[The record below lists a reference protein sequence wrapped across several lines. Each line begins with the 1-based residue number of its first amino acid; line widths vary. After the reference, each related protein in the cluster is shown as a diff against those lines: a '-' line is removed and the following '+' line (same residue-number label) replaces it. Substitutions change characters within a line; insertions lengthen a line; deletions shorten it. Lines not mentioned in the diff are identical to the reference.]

1 MLDVKNVTNVT
12 DAMYQM
18 TIHLLQVIFEYRKSF
33 EELRDI
39 FKRLHGKNCC
49 GYYNIIYDCKRNIR
63 KIFIKI
69 LYYNYYNCWDMSDIH
84 TVLTTSSYDK

>member
-12 DAMYQM
+12 DAMCQM

-39 FKRLHGKNCC
+39 FKRLHGKNCY
-49 GYYNIIYDCKRNIR
+49 GYYNNILYDCKRNIR
-63 KIFIKI
+63 EIYI
-69 LYYNYYNCWDMSDIH
+69 
-84 TVLTTSSYDK
+84 